1 MRKCAKIAGTGR
13 KTILRATKPADN
25 KKLILQ
31 FMKIGIIIQAR
42 LGSTRLPRKILKQF
56 YGDKTLLETVIA
68 NLQRVE
74 GAKVIVATSVNPNND
89 ELESFLKDRGITIFR
104 GSEDDVLSRFI
115 GAAEKDEVD
124 GIVRICSDN
133 PFLDWHGVAAL
144 IEKAKTSDADY
155 IGYRINDT
163 PSIKTHFGFW
173 GEFVTLNALKRV
185 AATTEEKNA
194 HEHVTIHI
202 YTHPDAYKCEWIEC
216 PAFLQGRNDIRLTV
230 DNIEDFENAQKA
242 YSTLYEANP
251 DFGLED
257 VVKYIDANVDLRE
270 SMKKMIENNQ
280 K

>member
-1 MRKCAKIAGTGR
+1 M
-13 KTILRATKPADN
+13 N
-25 KKLILQ
+25 
-31 FMKIGIIIQAR
+31 IGIIIQAR

-56 YGDKTLLETVIA
+56 YGGKTLLETVIA

-89 ELESFLKDRGITIFR
+89 ELETFLKDRGITVFR
-104 GSEDDVLSRFI
+104 GSEDDVLNRFI
-115 GAAEKDEVD
+115 GAAEENGVD

-133 PFLDWHGVAAL
+133 PFLDWHGVADL
-144 IEKAKTSDADY
+144 IEKAKTSEADY

-185 AATTEEKNA
+185 AATTEERPA

-202 YTHPDAYKCEWIEC
+202 YTHPDEFKCEWIEC

-230 DNIEDFENAQKA
+230 DNLEDFENAQKA
-242 YSTLYEANP
+242 YSILYEANHN
-251 DFGLED
+251 FGLKD
-257 VVKYIDANVDLRE
+257 VVKYIDSNEDLLE

>member
-1 MRKCAKIAGTGR
+1 
-13 KTILRATKPADN
+13 
-25 KKLILQ
+25 
-31 FMKIGIIIQAR
+31 MKIGIIIQAR

-56 YGDKTLLETVIA
+56 YGGKTLLETVIA

-89 ELESFLKDRGITIFR
+89 ELESFLKERGITVFR

-115 GAAEKDEVD
+115 GAAEENKVD

-133 PFLDWHGVAAL
+133 PFLDWHGVADL
-144 IEKAKTSDADY
+144 IEKAKISNADY

-185 AATTEEKNA
+185 AATTEEKPA

-202 YTHPDAYKCEWIEC
+202 YTHPDEYKCEWIEC

-251 DFGLED
+251 DFCLED
-257 VVKYIDANVDLRE
+257 VVKYIDANDDLRE

>member
-1 MRKCAKIAGTGR
+1 M
-13 KTILRATKPADN
+13 N
-25 KKLILQ
+25 
-31 FMKIGIIIQAR
+31 IGIIIQAR

-56 YGDKTLLETVIA
+56 YGGKTLLETVIA

-89 ELESFLKDRGITIFR
+89 ELESFLKDRGITVFR

-115 GAAEKDEVD
+115 GAAEDNDVD

-185 AATTEEKNA
+185 AATTDEKPA

-202 YTHPDAYKCEWIEC
+202 YTHPDEYKCEWIEC
-216 PAFLQGRNDIRLTV
+216 PSFLQGRNDIRLTV
-230 DNIEDFENAQKA
+230 DNIEDFENAQRA
-242 YSTLYEANP
+242 YTTLYEANH
-251 DFGLED
+251 DFLLEE
-257 VVKYIDANVDLRE
+257 VVKYIDFNEDLRK
-270 SMKKMIENNQ
+270 SMKQMIENNQ

>member
-1 MRKCAKIAGTGR
+1 
-13 KTILRATKPADN
+13 
-25 KKLILQ
+25 
-31 FMKIGIIIQAR
+31 MKIGIIIQAR

-56 YGDKTLLETVIA
+56 YGGKTLLETVIA

-89 ELESFLKDRGITIFR
+89 ELESFLKERGITVFR

-115 GAAEKDEVD
+115 GAAEENKVD

-133 PFLDWHGVAAL
+133 PFLDWHGVADL
-144 IEKAKTSDADY
+144 IEKAKISNADY

-173 GEFVTLNALKRV
+173 GEYVTLKALKRV
-185 AATTEEKNA
+185 AATTDEKPA

-202 YTHPDAYKCEWIEC
+202 YTHPDEYKCEWIEC
-216 PAFLQGRNDIRLTV
+216 PDFLQGRDDIRLTV
-230 DNIEDFENAQKA
+230 DNFEDFENAQEVYK
-242 YSTLYEANP
+242 TLYEANP
-251 DFGLED
+251 DFGLEE
-257 VVKYIDANVDLRE
+257 VVNYIDNHTKLRD
-270 SMKKMIENNQ
+270 SMKQMIINNQ